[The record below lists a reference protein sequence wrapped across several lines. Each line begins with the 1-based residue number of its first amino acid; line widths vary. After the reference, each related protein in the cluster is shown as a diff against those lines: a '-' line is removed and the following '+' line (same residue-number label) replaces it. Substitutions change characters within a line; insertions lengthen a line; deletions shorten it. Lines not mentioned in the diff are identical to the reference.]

1 MGAQVRARTRSFE
14 CQTLMGAQ
22 SICLQSFK
30 DNLSVHTVRSFT
42 PRQESNCENCI
53 FGLVYMCVRLSVCIS
68 ICLSVLDGL
77 SPLVLR
83 NCLYVRP
90 FHHPAALGL
99 YGHIHNSTKEI
110 PISITYVV
118 LFAARC
124 AAEWVAC
131 CQNSVCYTH
140 SGANC
145 PPRYPCL
152 GAAQRGAILLSVVL
166 GLMTN
171 GSRQLSRTTF
181 YPHPRISW
189 PTAKKHL
196 YVYYICTA
204 RS

>member
-1 MGAQVRARTRSFE
+1 MLVPE

-90 FHHPAALGL
+90 FHHPACTRPIWPYTQFNKGNTDINYICRTLCGEVCGRVSSMLSKLCVLYAQWRQLPAAL
-99 YGHIHNSTKEI
+99 
-110 PISITYVV
+110 PV
-118 LFAARC
+118 
-124 AAEWVAC
+124 
-131 CQNSVCYTH
+131 
-140 SGANC
+140 
-145 PPRYPCL
+145 PR
-152 GAAQRGAILLSVVL
+152 RGATRRHTFVSSFGPDDKWLTPTIKDNVL
-166 GLMTN
+166 PP
-171 GSRQLSRTTF
+171 S
-181 YPHPRISW
+181 
-189 PTAKKHL
+189 
-196 YVYYICTA
+196 
-204 RS
+204 

>member
-1 MGAQVRARTRSFE
+1 MTVAVFCARTMYCRAHTRTSWHGGAQGHGQARLMLVPE

-124 AAEWVAC
+124 AA
-131 CQNSVCYTH
+131 Q
-140 SGANC
+140 
-145 PPRYPCL
+145 
-152 GAAQRGAILLSVVL
+152 
-166 GLMTN
+166 
-171 GSRQLSRTTF
+171 
-181 YPHPRISW
+181 
-189 PTAKKHL
+189 
-196 YVYYICTA
+196 
-204 RS
+204 